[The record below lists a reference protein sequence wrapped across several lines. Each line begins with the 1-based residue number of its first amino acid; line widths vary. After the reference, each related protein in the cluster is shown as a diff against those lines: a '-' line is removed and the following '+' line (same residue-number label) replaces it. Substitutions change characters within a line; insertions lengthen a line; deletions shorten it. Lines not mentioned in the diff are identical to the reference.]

1 MALAQE
7 TWAVGRSLPR
17 VDGVEKV
24 TGRARYV
31 ADLALPGLLVA
42 RVLRSP
48 YAHAR
53 IVSID
58 TSRARRVPGVKAVLT
73 AADTPGRLW
82 GASVR
87 DQPVLAADRVRYV
100 GEEVAAV
107 AALDAEAADE
117 ALALIE
123 VEYEALPALFDPLAA
138 MTEAA
143 PLLHPTRGS
152 NVVQALH
159 VTRGDAERGLAEA
172 DLVIEDTFQSALQF
186 HGSIETIGT
195 VADYAPSGKLTV
207 WMNTQTPALARQ
219 RIAYALALD
228 ERAVRVVQPHIG
240 GGFGGKNCDDNNVMI
255 AGLLAMRTGRPVK
268 LVNRREEEFQA
279 TRPRVPM
286 RVEITMGFRAD
297 GTITGKRL
305 RIVADNGAYT
315 AKAPAILKVAAL
327 RHDMLFRNANVQT
340 DAYLVY
346 TNNIPTGALRGFG
359 QPSTHFAL
367 DQVLDMAA
375 ERLGIDPVELHR
387 RNLIGPNSV
396 SVHGHRVTSCE
407 VAQCL
412 DWVAARLG
420 WEGSNLSPPAPL
432 PSEGRGEPAS
442 LTPRPP
448 PSLKGRGA
456 GGVGRPLRG
465 RAVSCAVQVSG
476 SRHGDTP
483 EASTATIRLDHTGRA
498 MILSGE
504 GESGQGSRT
513 VLCQIAADAIGLR
526 MADVDVDM
534 PDTDVHVYGRGSVS
548 SRLAYT
554 AGEAVRRAGA
564 ELRERL
570 LAEAASLLEANPADL
585 TLVEGRVAVAGTD
598 RGLSVADVARA
609 LLTRGDGAALVATA
623 VFDPPSEAM
632 EPQHDNYGNESG
644 AYNFAAHAAEVEVD
658 PDTGQVRVLRYV
670 AATDIGTVLN
680 PMLAEGQVEGGV
692 VQGLGYVLSE
702 GLLYDEGRP
711 LNPNFSDYRL
721 PTMGDVPP
729 FEQTFADSYEPTGPF
744 GAKGVGEISIDCV
757 TGLLANAIADA
768 TGVRFRT
775 LPLTAEKIWR
785 ALHPDAPPG

>member
-1 MALAQE
+1 MALVQE

-53 IVSID
+53 IARID
-58 TSRARRVPGVKAVLT
+58 TSRARRVPGVGAVVT

-87 DQPVLAADRVRYV
+87 DQPVLAMDRVRYV

-123 VEYEALPALFDPLAA
+123 VEYEELPALFDPLAA
-138 MTEAA
+138 MAEGA
-143 PLLHPTRGS
+143 PLLHPARGS

-159 VTRGDAERGLAEA
+159 VVRGDPERGLAEA

-195 VADYAPSGKLTV
+195 VADYSPSGKLTV

-219 RIAYALALD
+219 RIAHALALD
-228 ERAVRVVQPHIG
+228 ERAVRVIQPHIG

-255 AGLLAMRTGRPVK
+255 ASLLAMRTGRPVK

-286 RVEITMGFRAD
+286 RVAIAMGFRRD
-297 GTITGKRL
+297 GTITAKRL

-327 RHDMLFRNANVQT
+327 RHDMLFRNPNVQT

-375 ERLGIDPVELHR
+375 ERLGIDPVELHH
-387 RNLIGPNSV
+387 RNLIGPNAV
-396 SVHGHRVTSCE
+396 SVHGHRVNSCE

-412 DWVAARLG
+412 DRVAAMIG
-420 WEGSNLSPPAPL
+420 WEAR
-432 PSEGRGEPAS
+432 GRGQ
-442 LTPRPP
+442 RPN
-448 PSLKGRGA
+448 RGM
-456 GGVGRPLRG
+456 
-465 RAVSCAVQVSG
+465 AVSCAVQVSG

-526 MADVDVDM
+526 SADVDIDM
-534 PDTDVHVYGRGSVS
+534 PDTDIHVYGRGSVS

-585 TLVEGRVAVAGTD
+585 TIAEGRIAVAGTD
-598 RGLSVADVARA
+598 RGLSAAEVARA

-632 EPQHDNYGNESG
+632 EPAHDNYGNESG

-692 VQGLGYVLSE
+692 VQGVGYVLSE
-702 GLLYDEGRP
+702 GLLYDQGRP

-721 PTMGDVPP
+721 PTVGDVPP
-729 FEQTFADSYEPTGPF
+729 FAQVFADSYEPTGPF

-757 TGLLANAIADA
+757 TGLLANAVAAA
-768 TGVRFRT
+768 TGVRFRS
-775 LPLTAEKIWR
+775 LPLTAEKVWC
-785 ALHPDAPPG
+785 ALHPEAGGGAGEAAAD